1 MTHSK
6 TWIEAQ
12 QPFIREGLCIRT
24 LKHSRLKMAYGDE
37 RLRLLREAKLA
48 AAPSAR
54 GGRRMISFVL
64 ALSGRG
70 TPAPADLEKGNC

>member
-1 MTHSK
+1 MIHSK

-24 LKHSRLKMAYGDE
+24 LKQSHLKMAYGDE
-37 RLRLLREAKLA
+37 RLRLLREAKAVAL
-48 AAPSAR
+48 PSAG

-64 ALSGRG
+64 ALRPRG
-70 TPAPADLEKGNC
+70 TPASTDLEEGDC